1 MVNSSRPPLRY
12 RYWTRDELIA
22 AVRGIEEGLSTG
34 AASVGYS
41 AAGTVSYVTR
51 DNAMATLR
59 DLYNRIDQLE
69 GLGSA
74 PVVRRVRM
82 LAVKGY

>member
-1 MVNSSRPPLRY
+1 MVTPARPPLRY

-41 AAGTVSYVTR
+41 AAGTVAYVTR
-51 DNAMATLR
+51 ANAMATLR
-59 DLYNRIDQLE
+59 DMYDRIDQLD
-69 GLGSA
+69 GIGSA
-74 PVVRRVRM
+74 PTVRRVRIFTS
-82 LAVKGY
+82 KGL